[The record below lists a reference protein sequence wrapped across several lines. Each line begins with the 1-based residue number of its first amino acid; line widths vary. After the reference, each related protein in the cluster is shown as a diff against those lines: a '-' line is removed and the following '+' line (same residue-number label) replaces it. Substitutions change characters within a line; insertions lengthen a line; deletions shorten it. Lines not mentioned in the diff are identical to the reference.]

1 MASGAVLEETLLPHS
16 SEHQTEEINRLDS
29 LDSGYNITQF
39 TGILSHKI
47 TLDAPKLLPDRS
59 IRISFYN
66 PFDKPLFSIK
76 DTYITAKTQ
85 LKDLIITLQNLLDN
99 TIASESLESL
109 LVKKIM
115 FRGSIHQSCD
125 RFSSHKS
132 QFKDNSGRLILTQK
146 ADYGHVEKMG
156 IYWTKIRDTILIDEE
171 SFIQRN
177 KTPILE
183 VYTIHKDLNAQSE
196 SMVEVKDATDCQ
208 NEIATPLKPNAGRN
222 DSIIVEALG
231 ILQIPNDSMRDK
243 NELGCSKTSI
253 NENKGDFQQFERSEK
268 QESGDK
274 EMAESNLIERMVTE
288 RNPETSNP
296 IEDRKKKEKKENSQ
310 ADFLIDNVPS
320 LVRPQEKEQSPSY
333 SHTSFITS
341 PKNWGGDRKARG
353 LNKAKA
359 TLYLEN
365 LDRNKFTTSH
375 WSNHSSFVED
385 GFSVKEV
392 DNEDKIPLTPESRA
406 GRLTPKLAKELEI
419 YRRSHESA
427 ISYANEDEEAFFPSS
442 PTTIPTA
449 STTRESRSF
458 FNEKRQMTQLDLD
471 KIVKDAVVRKMNR
484 RRNAN
489 PNTLTN
495 LEGNWNNDMAM
506 DRLLFHSPG
515 FTQDLSYNQE
525 YIEFHQ
531 GENLPPGKLDESK
544 EKMGGNDDPR
554 SPMYYS
560 SPCNQT
566 DIGMSSIKAEI
577 PYFMMNSFNPLEAE
591 SFHHMNQNLN
601 FINSSIDGY
610 ANDAYS
616 TGNLFDV
623 AGGNYCAPRN
633 SGGYFMDYS
642 RHNGSDGGKN
652 LPTHFFNNQMKFQD
666 QFSWNRAYSNG
677 IY

>member
-16 SEHQTEEINRLDS
+16 SEHQSQEINQLES
-29 LDSGYNITQF
+29 SDSGYNIIQF
-39 TGILSHKI
+39 TGILSHQI
-47 TLDAPKLLPDRS
+47 TVDAPKLLPDRS
-59 IRISFYN
+59 IRITFYN
-66 PFDKPLFSIK
+66 PFEKPLFSIK
-76 DTYITAKTQ
+76 NTYITAETQ
-85 LKDLIITLQNLLDN
+85 LKDLVITLQNLLDN
-99 TIASESLESL
+99 TIASEPHESL

-115 FRGSIHQSCD
+115 FRGSINQSCD

-132 QFKDNSGRLILTQK
+132 QFKDNTCGQIFTQK
-146 ADYGHVEKMG
+146 ADSGHVEEMG
-156 IYWTKIRDTILIDEE
+156 IYWTKIRDTILSDEE
-171 SFIQRN
+171 GFIQRN

-196 SMVEVKDATDCQ
+196 SMVEVKDATACQ
-208 NEIATPLKPNAGRN
+208 NDIATSLKPNAGRN
-222 DSIIVEALG
+222 NSIIVEALG

-253 NENKGDFQQFERSEK
+253 NENKGEFQQYDRSEK

-274 EMAESNLIERMVTE
+274 DMAESNLIERIVTE
-288 RNPETSNP
+288 RNPVTSNP
-296 IEDRKKKEKKENSQ
+296 FEDRKKKEEKENNQ
-310 ADFLIDNVPS
+310 TDFLIDNVPS
-320 LVRPQEKEQSPSY
+320 LVRPEAKEQSPSY

-341 PKNWGGDRKARG
+341 PKNWGEDRKARG

-359 TLYLEN
+359 TLYLKN
-365 LDRNKFTTSH
+365 LDRNKSTTAH
-375 WSNHSSFVED
+375 WSNDNSFVED
-385 GFSVKEV
+385 RFSVQEV

-406 GRLTPKLAKELEI
+406 GRLATKLAKELEI

-458 FNEKRQMTQLDLD
+458 FNEKRQMTQLYLG

-484 RRNAN
+484 RRNAS

-506 DRLLFHSPG
+506 DRLLFYSPG

-531 GENLPPGKLDESK
+531 GENLLPGNVDESK
-544 EKMGGNDDPR
+544 GKMGGNDDPR

-560 SPCNQT
+560 SPYNQT
-566 DIGMSSIKAEI
+566 DIGMSSINSEI

-601 FINSSIDGY
+601 FTNSGIDDY
-610 ANDAYS
+610 ANDDYS
-616 TGNLFDV
+616 TANLFDV
-623 AGGNYCAPRN
+623 ASDNYYAPKN
-633 SGGYFMDYS
+633 SGGYFMDHSCYN
-642 RHNGSDGGKN
+642 RSDGGKN
-652 LPTHFFNNQMKFQD
+652 LPTHFFNDQTKFQD

-677 IY
+677 VY